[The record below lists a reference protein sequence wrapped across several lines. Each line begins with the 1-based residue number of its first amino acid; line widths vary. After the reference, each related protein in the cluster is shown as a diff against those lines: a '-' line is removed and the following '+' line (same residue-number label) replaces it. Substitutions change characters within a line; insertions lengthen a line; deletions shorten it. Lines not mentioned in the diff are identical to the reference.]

1 MRLFS
6 FCMKELSV
14 YPQGRADELP
24 ADSVVLVLKDDG
36 YLEKT
41 VSELQ
46 TGDLYKT
53 KMHRLIRDRGL
64 KECLEYFLLNRMQ
77 LSYKTGDQ
85 SEVQGSDIMIF
96 TLNEQEV
103 AFFPTDDDY
112 IMEDFHSAMQYIIDT
127 EEEKEY

>member
-1 MRLFS
+1 M
-6 FCMKELSV
+6 
-14 YPQGRADELP
+14 
-24 ADSVVLVLKDDG
+24 
-36 YLEKT
+36 
-41 VSELQ
+41 
-46 TGDLYKT
+46 
-53 KMHRLIRDRGL
+53 
-64 KECLEYFLLNRMQ
+64 NRMQ